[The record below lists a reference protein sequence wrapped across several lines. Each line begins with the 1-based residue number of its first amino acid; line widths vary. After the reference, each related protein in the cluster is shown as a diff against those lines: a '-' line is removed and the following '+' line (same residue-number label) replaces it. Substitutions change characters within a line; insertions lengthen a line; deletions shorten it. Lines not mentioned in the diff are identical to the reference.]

1 MTGLII
7 EPTLKSKPGEIR
19 PPDML
24 PPPSSATISNTKA
37 ARLPFKLVTSTSLRA
52 ERMLAETKRCSVAK
66 RLPPPWAGM
75 PVKVPQPVRIKLT
88 SAKANA
94 KTTVLREIWLI
105 ESEKRA

>member
-7 EPTLKSKPGEIR
+7 APILNNKPGLIR

-24 PPPSSATISNTKA
+24 PPPSSATMSNTKA
-37 ARLPFKLVTSTSLRA
+37 ARLPFKGVTSMSLRA

-75 PVKVPQPVRIKLT
+75 PVNVPQPVRNKVTMPKMMAVEMKFRDLL
-88 SAKANA
+88 A
-94 KTTVLREIWLI
+94 
-105 ESEKRA
+105 